1 MGTQMCSDC
10 TSKEILVL
18 CYVLTYKKLH
28 LDICKIMEIQEE
40 YRHITYSKKSGELKS
55 KKW

>member
-1 MGTQMCSDC
+1 M
-10 TSKEILVL
+10 L

-40 YRHITYSKKSGELKS
+40 YKHITNSKKSGELKS